1 MHQERHPVSVHL
13 RVLRVSVVEADL
25 RAPMRTDGASAIQCC
40 YAATERRESST
51 LTDTGESKNANVT
64 LRNAN
69 KSIVDEK
76 ISLNVSRLVTNPAC
90 MAGVLSSRP
99 NFSAL

>member
-1 MHQERHPVSVHL
+1 MEIGDDPAADGQSGLQEPTAHHSL
-13 RVLRVSVVEADL
+13 RI
-25 RAPMRTDGASAIQCC
+25 GASAIQCC

-51 LTDTGESKNANVT
+51 LTDPGESKNANVT
-64 LRNAN
+64 LRSAN

-76 ISLNVSRLVTNPAC
+76 FSLNVSRLVANPAC
-90 MAGVLSSRP
+90 MAGVLSSPP

>member
-1 MHQERHPVSVHL
+1 MGMVITSQ
-13 RVLRVSVVEADL
+13 DL
-25 RAPMRTDGASAIQCC
+25 EGTSAIQCC

-51 LTDTGESKNANVT
+51 LTYTGESKNANVT
-64 LRNAN
+64 LRSAH

-90 MAGVLSSRP
+90 MACVLSSRP